1 MTWDDEGFL
10 ISKSRYNENSLIV
23 EIFTKNYGKV
33 SGIVFGGTSKKIKNY
48 LQIGNQLYINYS
60 SKSENKMGYFKIEIL
75 KAYSP
80 IFFDSQK
87 KLLCL
92 SSAIQL
98 IKILTAE
105 WQKNLQIFNL
115 IEKFYIILKSEN
127 WIKDYIFWELELL
140 KILGYD
146 LEFENLVEKIII
158 DDKLIYVSKSKNQKK
173 IIPNFLIDKSQDLED
188 KKTLLEGLK
197 LVGDYLDKTILKPNN
212 LSHPASR
219 LQFINTLK

>member
-10 ISKSRYNENSLIV
+10 ISKNRYNENSLIV
-23 EIFTKNYGKV
+23 EIYTKNHGKV

-48 LQIGNQLYINYS
+48 LQVGNQLYLNYL
-60 SKSENKMGYFKIEIL
+60 SKSDNKMGYFKIEIL

-80 IFFDSQK
+80 FFFDSQK

-105 WQKNLQIFNL
+105 WQKNLKIYNL

-127 WIKDYIFWELELL
+127 WIKDYVFWELELF
-140 KILGYD
+140 KIVGYD
-146 LEFENLVEKIII
+146 LELENLVSRDII
-158 DDKLIYVSKSKNQKK
+158 DNKVKYRVKSSSKQKF
-173 IIPNFLIDKSQDLED
+173 IPNFLIE
-188 KKTLLEGLK
+188 KKDGNVSMRSLLEGLN
-197 LVGDYLDKTILKPNN
+197 LVGDYLEKSILRPNN
-212 LSHPASR
+212 LNYPNNR